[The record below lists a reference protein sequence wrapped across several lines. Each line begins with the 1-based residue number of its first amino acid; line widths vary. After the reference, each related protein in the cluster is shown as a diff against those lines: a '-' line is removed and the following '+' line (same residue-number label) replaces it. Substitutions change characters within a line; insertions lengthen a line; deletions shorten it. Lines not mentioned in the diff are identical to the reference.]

1 MAGDLDNDG
10 DLDIV
15 VTTLFND
22 WSDPKRASLL
32 WLEND
37 GQQQFTPHSIAT
49 QPTHLISA
57 AVGDADGDGRL
68 DIVTC
73 GMYGFPPL
81 DRMGRVTLW
90 KNRGARR

>member
-1 MAGDLDNDG
+1 M
-10 DLDIV
+10 
-15 VTTLFND
+15 
-22 WSDPKRASLL
+22 
-32 WLEND
+32 
-37 GQQQFTPHSIAT
+37 PHSIGT

-57 AVGDADGDGRL
+57 AVGDMDGDGRL

-90 KNRGARR
+90 KNRGGRK

>member
-1 MAGDLDNDG
+1 VAGDLNNDG
-10 DLDIV
+10 HLDIV

-37 GQQQFTPHSIAT
+37 GRQHFTPHTIAT

-57 AVGDADGDGRL
+57 DIGDMDGDGQL
-68 DIVTC
+68 DIVAC
-73 GMYGFPPL
+73 GMYTFPPF
-81 DRMGRVTLW
+81 DRMGRITLW
-90 KNRGARR
+90 KNSGARE

>member
-1 MAGDLDNDG
+1 
-10 DLDIV
+10 

-37 GQQQFTPHSIAT
+37 GQQRFAPHSIAT

-57 AVGDADGDGRL
+57 AVGDMDGDGRL

-73 GMYGFPPL
+73 GMYGFPPF
-81 DRMGRVTLW
+81 DRMGGVTLW
-90 KNRGARR
+90 KSRHALK

>member
-1 MAGDLDNDG
+1 
-10 DLDIV
+10 

-22 WSDPKRASLL
+22 WTDPKRASLL

-37 GQQQFTPHSIAT
+37 GKQAFTPHSIAT

-57 AVGDADGDGRL
+57 AVGDLDGDGRL

-73 GMYGFPPL
+73 GMYGFPPH